1 MFVDVFTTQESST
14 YTTSI
19 EMWLEGERRLVQAI
33 WSRVKPEGSIA
44 VTVNRRPTF
53 TITPDYNSTP
63 ESIETILL
71 TECAVRYHKI
81 DRRLA
86 EAVTERSA
94 LHRAGNAR
102 SNRSR
107 YLRKIIENHY
117 ALNTWE
123 VARAGDRRY
132 FRYALDEMPKPRTYQ
147 VEDRDGTLRY
157 HQLLTLD
164 TLLKITRNTIGN
176 ELPGNTFSATLGEAL
191 ENGWLSTDGG
201 TMSYSISIHPRHQD
215 AYMNDQVNAIGK
227 RKKWW
232 TIVEEINFGDYE

>member
-33 WSRVKPEGSIA
+33 WSRVKPEDSIE
-44 VTVNRRPTF
+44 VTVNRRPAF
-53 TITPDYNSTP
+53 TITPDYNPTP

-81 DRRLA
+81 DRDLA
-86 EAVTERSA
+86 EVVTERSERN
-94 LHRAGNAR
+94 RAGNAR
-102 SNRSR
+102 SKRSAQ
-107 YLRKIIENHY
+107 LRKAMLRYTDID
-117 ALNTWE
+117 TWLG
-123 VARAGDRRY
+123 ARAGDRRY

-164 TLLKITRNTIGN
+164 TLLKITRNTKGN
-176 ELPGNTFSATLGEAL
+176 ELPGHTFSATLGEAI
-191 ENGWLSTDGG
+191 ENGWLSDDGG
-201 TMSYSISIHPRHQD
+201 TMSYSVAIHPRHQD

-232 TIVEEINFGDYE
+232 TVVEDINFGDYE